1 MNIPLKD
8 KHPLLQLI
16 AFIGLSIV
24 SSIIIMLIGLIGGI
38 IFSGGELL
46 DSLMQNTQSEQYI
59 SYMKF
64 LQLLSHLGMFIIP
77 AIIFARLAG
86 GKILEYYTL
95 KNSGKVLAIFIAILI
110 VAFAQPLISLLT
122 EWNANISL
130 PESMSETELWIKKSE
145 LDATRITELFLSTK
159 MIGGLLFNI
168 FLIALIPAI
177 GEELVFRGILQKL
190 LQKWMKNPWIA
201 IFITAFVFS
210 SFHMQFYGFIPRL
223 LLGFVLG
230 YLFYRSGKL
239 WISILVHFV
248 NNAGAVIL
256 YYLFAK
262 GSINTHPDLLFN
274 FNDNIPI
281 LILSIF
287 LFAGSLILFHNIF
300 SKKASS

>member
-8 KHPLLQLI
+8 KHPLLQLV
-16 AFIGLSIV
+16 AFIGLSII

-46 DSLMQNTQSEQYI
+46 DSLMQNTESEQYI
-59 SYMKF
+59 AYLKF

-86 GKILEYYTL
+86 GKILQYYTL
-95 KNSGKVLAIFIAILI
+95 KNSDKALAIFISILI
-110 VAFAQPLISLLT
+110 VIFAQPLISLLT
-122 EWNANISL
+122 EWNAGISL
-130 PESMSETELWIKKSE
+130 PEGLSETESWMKNSE
-145 LDATRITELFLSTK
+145 AEATRITELFLNTK
-159 MIGGLLFNI
+159 MLGGLFFNI

-190 LQKWMKNPWIA
+190 LQKWIKNPWIA

-210 SFHMQFYGFIPRL
+210 SFHMQFYGFFPRFI
-223 LLGFVLG
+223 LGFVLG

-256 YYLFAK
+256 YYLFAN

-274 FNDNIPI
+274 FNNNIPV

-287 LFAGSLILFHNIF
+287 LFAGSLIIFHNIF
-300 SKKASS
+300 SKKTT